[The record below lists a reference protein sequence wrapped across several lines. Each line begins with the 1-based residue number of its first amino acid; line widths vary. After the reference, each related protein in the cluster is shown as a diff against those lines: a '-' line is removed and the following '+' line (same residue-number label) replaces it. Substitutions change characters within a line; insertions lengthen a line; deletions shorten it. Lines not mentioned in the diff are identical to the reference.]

1 MTGEKV
7 MNELEVMNIEYY
19 PSIDE
24 ISDYKNYVTF
34 PKSQLES
41 LGLIGSSFI
50 EQTGTIT
57 TELNMDGLYSVSIP
71 KGLHLSKFKDGS
83 GLSTMLRDKSN
94 NLKAQAR
101 LNKVDGITSHQ
112 TYTVPYNP
120 ATACIALMLMSL
132 DKKLNVIQESQQEML
147 SILKTHEHGEIKG
160 NIQYLYDILKN
171 LKTRYA
177 DDQYKK
183 EYRLKT
189 QDIIQDAYK
198 YIEIYKES
206 ITSKIGKEK
215 VLHTSIQSDKE
226 IAKLADEFAYYRLAV
241 FMFVYAHYVELL
253 LGDYIDEN
261 IIDAAQSKLNNLN
274 IEYRK
279 LYTELYDFLDK
290 VSKNSIDK
298 KAINFLGNAS
308 KGMGNIIHKMPLI
321 EKGPVDE
328 TLVSLGNYIQNINE
342 DNLIESLERLRNYK
356 SLNID
361 GFIKQ
366 YDKLSVLYSGSTKI
380 LFDHDNIYVSKQL
393 LN

>member
-1 MTGEKV
+1 
-7 MNELEVMNIEYY
+7 
-19 PSIDE
+19 
-24 ISDYKNYVTF
+24 
-34 PKSQLES
+34 
-41 LGLIGSSFI
+41 
-50 EQTGTIT
+50 
-57 TELNMDGLYSVSIP
+57 
-71 KGLHLSKFKDGS
+71 
-83 GLSTMLRDKSN
+83 
-94 NLKAQAR
+94 
-101 LNKVDGITSHQ
+101 
-112 TYTVPYNP
+112 
-120 ATACIALMLMSL
+120 
-132 DKKLNVIQESQQEML
+132 
-147 SILKTHEHGEIKG
+147 
-160 NIQYLYDILKN
+160 
-171 LKTRYA
+171 
-177 DDQYKK
+177 
-183 EYRLKT
+183 
-189 QDIIQDAYK
+189 
-198 YIEIYKES
+198 
-206 ITSKIGKEK
+206 
-215 VLHTSIQSDKE
+215 
-226 IAKLADEFAYYRLAV
+226 
-241 FMFVYAHYVELL
+241 MFVYAHYVELL

-298 KAINFLGNAS
+298 KAINVLGNAS

-328 TLVSLGNYIQNINE
+328 ALVSLGNYIQNINE